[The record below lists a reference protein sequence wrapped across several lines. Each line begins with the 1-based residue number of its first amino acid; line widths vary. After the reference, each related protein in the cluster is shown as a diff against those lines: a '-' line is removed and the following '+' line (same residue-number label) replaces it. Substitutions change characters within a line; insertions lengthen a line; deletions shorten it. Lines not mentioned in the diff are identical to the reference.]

1 MNKRLYKILSTTEN
15 IISGILG
22 LLGIILICLI
32 SYTWTMF
39 FITKSIGVFL
49 ILFAYWELVDEE
61 E

>member
-22 LLGIILICLI
+22 LLGIILICSI
-32 SYTWTMF
+32 SYTWIMF
-39 FITKSIGVFL
+39 FITKSVGVIL
-49 ILFAYWELVDEE
+49 LLFAYWELVDEE

>member
-22 LLGIILICLI
+22 LLGIILICSI

-39 FITKSIGVFL
+39 FITKSVGVIL
-49 ILFAYWELVDEE
+49 LLFAYWELVDEE

>member
-22 LLGIILICLI
+22 LLGIILICSI
-32 SYTWTMF
+32 SSTWTMF
-39 FITKSIGVFL
+39 FITKSVGVIL
-49 ILFAYWELVDEE
+49 LLFAYWELVDEE